1 MALFGLNSPY
11 FDLATLNFRGLN
23 FRGSSLHGLGLHE
36 LGLRRER
43 SLSGH
48 FSAFFK
54 DHNQSAKKSGESSK
68 IRVIR
73 PFLVLWLIVLTS
85 GVIQAQST
93 AELKLSQEAEISIL
107 TVGPGTAL
115 YDRFGH
121 SAFRVKDSINN
132 IDWTFNYGTYDFNAP
147 NFYGKFVR
155 GQLLYSLSA
164 GYFSGFIN
172 HYKKQN
178 RSVRQQVLNLDSEQ
192 KEQLFSFLMW
202 NAQTA
207 NKDYLYDF
215 FYDNCATRI
224 RDVLVSNLGDQLNY
238 TAGFDPTPKSFR
250 ELIQAQV
257 PYNDWGSLGMDVAI
271 GAVVDVPATP
281 WQFQFL
287 PKYVAEAHA
296 AATIESPVGPQ
307 NLIKNDELLFEPRE
321 TKAPELSFSIVLS
334 FLTSP
339 LLIFSILGLLLVLRS
354 WWDYQRNKRCI
365 YTDRAIWLIT
375 GIIGT
380 LLLLLWFGTDHLATK
395 MNYNLLWAAPTSLI
409 VFALSF
415 RQKSAPWMG
424 QYQLFLVLML
434 VLMVMHQFTGVQ
446 SFAPALW
453 PLITGLLIRFIY
465 SRSAIKKEQ

>member
-1 MALFGLNSPY
+1 MNLIVCYREFKRQLRGYFIALVLMMGGVN
-11 FDLATLNFRGLN
+11 
-23 FRGSSLHGLGLHE
+23 SSLGQVSSQNE
-36 LGLRRER
+36 L
-43 SLSGH
+43 SP
-48 FSAFFK
+48 A
-54 DHNQSAKKSGESSK
+54 
-68 IRVIR
+68 
-73 PFLVLWLIVLTS
+73 
-85 GVIQAQST
+85 
-93 AELKLSQEAEISIL
+93 AEISVL

-121 SAFRVKDSINN
+121 SAFRVKDTINN

-178 RSVRQQVLNLDSEQ
+178 RSVRQQVLNLDSAQ
-192 KEQLFSFLMW
+192 KARLFSFLMW
-202 NAQTA
+202 NARPE
-207 NKDYLYDF
+207 NKDYRYDF

-238 TAGFDPTPKSFR
+238 TAVFDPAPMSFR
-250 ELIQAQV
+250 QLIQAQV
-257 PYNDWGSLGMDVAI
+257 PYNDWGSLGMDIAI

-296 AATIESPVGPQ
+296 AATIESPAGPQ
-307 NLIKNDELLFEPRE
+307 NLIKNDEQLFEPSE
-321 TKAPELSFSIVLS
+321 IGQTGWSFSRVLS
-334 FLTSP
+334 LLTSP
-339 LLIFSILGLLLVLRS
+339 LVIFSVLGLLLVLRS
-354 WWDYQRNKRCI
+354 WWDYQRNRRCI

-409 VFALSF
+409 VFVLSF
-415 RQKSAPWMG
+415 RQKSSSWMG

-453 PLITGLLIRFIY
+453 PLIAGLLIRFIY
-465 SRSAIKKEQ
+465 SRSAIKKEI